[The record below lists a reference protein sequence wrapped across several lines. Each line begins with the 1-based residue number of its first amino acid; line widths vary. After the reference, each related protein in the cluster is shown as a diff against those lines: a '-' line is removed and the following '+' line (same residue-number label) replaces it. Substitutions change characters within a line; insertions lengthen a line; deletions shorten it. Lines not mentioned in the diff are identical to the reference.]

1 MKISEPDFK
10 ITNLS
15 DLINRRYA
23 FAFIALLFILFLS
36 YSNSFDCSWH
46 FDDYD
51 NITDNV
57 NIQISQFNWENIKNI
72 SFGIMN
78 NNRISRPVS
87 YLSFAFNYYL
97 GGLDVFGY
105 HVVNLLIHYLSAI
118 FLFLFI
124 INTLRLP
131 LLKEKY
137 EKHAYSIALLS
148 SLFWA
153 INPVQVTAVTYI
165 VQRMASMVAL
175 FYIMAMYFYL
185 KFRAS
190 NKTAKSIIFII
201 LCSTSTI
208 LAIGTKE
215 NAAMLPASILL
226 YDLFFIQGLTK
237 ENIERNIKFI
247 IIPLIILFVS
257 ALLFYDFSGFSKD
270 YDLRPFTMQER
281 LLTEPRV
288 ILFYISLLFYP
299 VTSRL
304 TVIHDIEIS
313 KSLFDPWTT
322 SAAILIIILIVVIS
336 LVRAK
341 KYPLITFCILFFFLN
356 HVIEGSFFS
365 LELIFE
371 HRNYLPSMFLFVPFS
386 ILIIKGLDYFYQ
398 KKLVFYSLAAA
409 IVSIII
415 ILSMTVYIQN
425 NIMKDE
431 ISLWSDNVEKSP
443 RLHHPRQCLA
453 VALFLSG
460 RLPEALKELQLA
472 LKSYES
478 GLINKKSL
486 TYGCIGEYYFL
497 TRNNK
502 EALNY
507 LLKSVNFCPP
517 YSYIP
522 LSFDRIAAVLMR
534 EGSLDK
540 AEEMSR
546 KALSLKPHDSQFHLT
561 YCAILIKKKKP
572 DAAIKEAQNVLRLNN
587 NLLPAYRIIAE
598 AYALKKNKAAENH
611 FRAISKDAN
620 LGNKWPE

>member
-1 MKISEPDFK
+1 MKICQPDFK
-10 ITNLS
+10 IINFS
-15 DLINRRYA
+15 NLINWRYA
-23 FAFIALLFILFLS
+23 FAVTSLLFILFLS

-87 YLSFAFNYYL
+87 YLSFALNYYL

-105 HVVNLLIHYLSAI
+105 HVVNFLIHYLSAI

-148 SLFWA
+148 TLFWA

-185 KFRAS
+185 KFRTS
-190 NKTAKSIIFII
+190 NKTATSIIFII

-237 ENIERNIKFI
+237 ENIERNIKLI

-336 LVRAK
+336 LIKAK
-341 KYPLITFCILFFFLN
+341 KYPLITYCILFFFLN

-371 HRNYLPSMFLFVPFS
+371 HRNYLPSIFLFVPFS
-386 ILIIKGLDYFYQ
+386 ILIIKGLDSFYQ

-431 ISLWSDNVEKSP
+431 ISLWSDNIEKSP

-460 RLPEALKELQLA
+460 RLPEALRELQLA

-486 TYGCIGEYYFL
+486 TYGCIGEYYFI

-507 LLKSVNFCPP
+507 LLKSINFCPP

-522 LSFDRIAAVLMR
+522 LSFDRIATILME

-540 AEEMSR
+540 AEEMSQ
-546 KALSLKPHDSQFHLT
+546 KALSLKPYDSQFRLT
-561 YCAILIKKKKP
+561 YCAILLKKKQP
-572 DAAIKEAQNVLRLNN
+572 DAVIKEAQKVLRSNY
-587 NLLPAYRIIAE
+587 NLLPAYNFIAD
-598 AYALKKNKAAENH
+598 AYSLKQNKTAENH
-611 FRAISKDAN
+611 FRAISKGAKQGKN
-620 LGNKWPE
+620 